1 MEYNKTNELG
11 QSYVGEISPSDIP
24 IEVRDKHYV
33 HNQDIST
40 IKWYVQHNLGK
51 FPSVQIFDTQG
62 VEWECDLVHTDNN
75 NLEISIGFPLSGK
88 AICN

>member
-1 MEYNKTNELG
+1 MRALIDRKQIEPL
-11 QSYVGEISPSDIP
+11 SMDDIP
-24 IEVRDKHYV
+24 IEVRDKHYI
-33 HNQDIST
+33 HNQDVAS

-62 VEWECDLVHTDNN
+62 AEWECDVVHADSD
-75 NLEISIGFPLSGK
+75 NLEINVGFPLSGK